1 MAFSGG
7 AFSLWFQL
15 LPRCSWRQQLV
26 SMAKNGLRSVTVMS
40 KNLVFG
46 CAALLLLAGSVVTA
60 LPTAQPRDVLIA
72 GNHSNNSKKDHDK
85 KHKNNGNKQGNKS
98 KENNG
103 VRDRGKGEGKDNA
116 GQGKGQGHKNKK

>member
-1 MAFSGG
+1 MPGPIG
-7 AFSLWFQL
+7 
-15 LPRCSWRQQLV
+15 SWALKYTA
-26 SMAKNGLRSVTVMS
+26 SIAKSRLCRVTGMS

-72 GNHSNNSKKDHDK
+72 GNHSNNSNKDHDK

-98 KENNG
+98 KDNNG
-103 VRDRGKGEGKDNA
+103 VRDHGKGDGKDNA